1 MEFLLLITGLLGL
14 WIGTE
19 LTISGALS
27 IAKRLSLSEFLVG
40 AVILSI
46 GSDLPELAIAVDAG
60 IKNNLGGNASGVVVG
75 TTIGSIIGQIGF
87 VLGVTGLLGYLVLPR
102 RYIFRHGAVL
112 LGANICLFLTALD
125 GTISRTEGLMLITM
139 YVVYMFALLR
149 GERAHTDQRKVIAE
163 NRISP
168 WVLLVVGLIVV
179 MGSSELTVESVLT
192 LANRLHINEAFIS
205 IVIIGL
211 GSSLPELSI
220 SVSAIMKGKAK
231 LSVGNIIGSNILDTL
246 LPIGVTAVISPL
258 LFDRA
263 FLLFDLPFIFLLT
276 VVTLALFVRVRG
288 LQKKEAGIVLAL
300 YLLYLLIKFIQL

>member
-1 MEFLLLITGLLGL
+1 MEFFLLITGLLGL

-40 AVILSI
+40 VVILSV
-46 GSDLPELAIAVDAG
+46 GSDLPELAIAIDAG
-60 IKNNLGGNASGVVVG
+60 IKNSLGGNASGVVVG

-112 LGANICLFLTALD
+112 LGANISLFLTALD
-125 GTISRTEGLMLITM
+125 GTVGRTEGLMLITL
-139 YVVYMFALLR
+139 YVVYVLALLR
-149 GERAHTDQRKVIAE
+149 GERAPTDERKIIAE
-163 NRISP
+163 NLLNP
-168 WVLLVVGLIVV
+168 WFLLVIGLIVV

-220 SVSAIMKGKAK
+220 SVSAIIKGKAQ

-246 LPIGVTAVISPL
+246 LPIGITSVISPL

-276 VVTLALFVRVRG
+276 VITLVLFVRVRG
-288 LQKKEAGIVLAL
+288 LQKKEAGIILTL